1 MRCDKK
7 VSLRGGFFYEVK
19 KSRYLY
25 LCFHCQKPILK
36 GSFYVLER
44 DLSGVSRRYH
54 PECLE
59 KTLGGRIKIKYV
71 YERYSENVLLCV
83 D

>member
-1 MRCDKK
+1 MSCDKK

-25 LCFHCQKPILK
+25 LCFYCQKPILK

-54 PECLE
+54 PMCLE
-59 KTLGGRIKIKYV
+59 KMLNRRIKIRYV
-71 YERYSENVLLCV
+71 YERNDVNILLCV